1 MGGNNIDKNEYILI
15 LSESYEKYF
24 KGNRIDEK
32 VILYRVLKKQALF
45 LKNNYLD
52 FYFCFP
58 DAGKD

>member
-1 MGGNNIDKNEYILI
+1 MRNILKETDK
-15 LSESYEKYF
+15 
-24 KGNRIDEK
+24 K

-58 DAGKD
+58 DAEKIEDKRRG